1 MSRGERIKGPGPLEA
16 IIADPDKYTLK
27 RAAWAYGCAAKGSE
41 IEAALLAVLIEKT
54 RIARLQGP
62 PASRRRSSHGNTW
75 ARGRRRHLSAP
86 TIKFA
91 RLSRVL
97 ASTAATFTRRHSSA
111 VLGPDRQAHPARG
124 PDGGVRIPQACGTA
138 HRLPRAL
145 IPLPPRRQVREPHVR
160 DLRAGAPMS
169 TRTSNRAMHC
179 VRIRTFF
186 ERSQAASGRRKMD
199 RSRRSAQDI
208 APR

>member
-62 PASRRRSSHGNTW
+62 PRITVTKFAREYMGTW
-75 ARGRRRHLSAP
+75 KETPPVPPP

-91 RLSRVL
+91 PVEPGTGINGSDFHPTPFFPPFSVPIGKPILREDPMEAFGSRKPWWYGTP
-97 ASTAATFTRRHSSA
+97 ASSRPSSHCHP
-111 VLGPDRQAHPARG
+111 GDR
-124 PDGGVRIPQACGTA
+124 C
-138 HRLPRAL
+138 
-145 IPLPPRRQVREPHVR
+145 E
-160 DLRAGAPMS
+160 
-169 TRTSNRAMHC
+169 N
-179 VRIRTFF
+179 
-186 ERSQAASGRRKMD
+186 
-199 RSRRSAQDI
+199 
-208 APR
+208 